1 MQRIII
7 IGCPGSGKSRLSK
20 ILAKRL
26 NLPLV
31 HLDKLFWKPNWQ
43 EVSKEEFD
51 ELLIKELEKP
61 AWILDG
67 NFSRT
72 LKLRLQYADH
82 VILMNY
88 PTLVCVFRILKRVII
103 NRGKTRDD
111 MTEGC
116 NERLDLSFLKYVR
129 GFKKK
134 RLPQMLE
141 TLQNSSVPVTQIRN
155 KRELKQFISSI
166 EKQG

>member
-1 MQRIII
+1 MEKIVI
-7 IGCPGSGKSRLSK
+7 IGCGGAGKST
-20 ILAKRL
+20 LARALGDKL
-26 NLPLV
+26 DLPVV
-31 HLDKLFWKPNWQ
+31 HLDKLFWRPGWDP
-43 EVSKEEFD
+43 VSREEFD
-51 ELLIKELEKP
+51 VLHSRALAGEK
-61 AWILDG
+61 WILDG

-116 NERLDLSFLKYVR
+116 NERLDISFLKYVR

>member
-7 IGCPGSGKSRLSK
+7 IGCPGSGKSTFSK
-20 ILAKRL
+20 KLAKL
-26 NLPLV
+26 LDLPLV
-31 HLDKLFWKPNWQ
+31 HLDKLYWRANWQ
-43 EVSKEEFD
+43 EVSNEEFD
-51 ELLIKELEKP
+51 KLLINELKKP

-72 LKLRLQYADH
+72 LELRLQYADH

-88 PTLVCVFRILKRVII
+88 PTLTCVFRILKRVIT
-103 NRGKTRDD
+103 NHGKTRDD

-141 TLQNSSVPVTQIRN
+141 VLNKSSIPVTQITS
-155 KRELKQFISSI
+155 KRELNQFISSLKK
-166 EKQG
+166 ED

>member
-7 IGCPGSGKSRLSK
+7 IGCPGSGKSTFSKELAK
-20 ILAKRL
+20 ILD
-26 NLPLV
+26 LPLI
-31 HLDKLFWKPNWQ
+31 HLDKLYWRANWQ
-43 EVSKEEFD
+43 EVSNEEFD
-51 ELLIKELEKP
+51 KLLINELKKP

-72 LKLRLQYADH
+72 LELRLQYADH

-88 PTLVCVFRILKRVII
+88 PTLTCVFRILKRVIT

-111 MTEGC
+111 MTDGC

-141 TLQNSSVPVTQIRN
+141 VLNKSSIPVTQITS
-155 KRELKQFISSI
+155 KRELNQFISSL
-166 EKQG
+166 EKEG

>member
-7 IGCPGSGKSRLSK
+7 IGCPGSGKSTFSK
-20 ILAKRL
+20 ALAKKL

-31 HLDKLFWKPNWQ
+31 HLDKLFWKPNWE
-43 EVSKEEFD
+43 EVSKEQFD
-51 ELLIKELEKP
+51 KLLVEELKKP
-61 AWILDG
+61 SWILDG

-88 PTLVCVFRILKRVII
+88 PTLVCVFRILKRVIK

-166 EKQG
+166 EKQD

>member
-7 IGCPGSGKSRLSK
+7 IGCPGSGKSTFSK
-20 ILAKRL
+20 ELAKIL

-51 ELLIKELEKP
+51 NLLIAELEKP

-72 LKLRLQYADH
+72 LELRLQYADH

-88 PTLVCVFRILKRVII
+88 PTAVCVFRILKRVIL
-103 NRGKTRDD
+103 NHGKTRDD

-116 NERLDLSFLKYVR
+116 NERLDLSFLKYVK

-141 TLQNSSVPVTQIRN
+141 VLQKSSVQITQIRN

-166 EKQG
+166 KK